1 MQHQRKKIQAFT
13 TAFYHELKDLDP
25 ETRNE
30 IIQGLIPCPLIPII
44 EPCFESEDE
53 ATVEET
59 ATELNHL
66 PITNEH
72 IQTQGID

>member
-1 MQHQRKKIQAFT
+1 MQRKKIQAFT

-25 ETRNE
+25 DTRNE

-44 EPCFESEDE
+44 EPCFESEDQP
-53 ATVEET
+53 TVEEA

-66 PITNEH
+66 PITSEH
-72 IQTQGID
+72 IKNQGID